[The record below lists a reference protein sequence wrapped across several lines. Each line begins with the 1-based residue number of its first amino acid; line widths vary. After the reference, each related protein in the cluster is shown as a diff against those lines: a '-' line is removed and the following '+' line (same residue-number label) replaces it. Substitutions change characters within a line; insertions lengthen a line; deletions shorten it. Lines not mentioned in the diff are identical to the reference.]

1 MEVRVAARPLDND
14 HHELA
19 VFLFFESHKSF
30 RKALTLHAA
39 FEMKV
44 EYTPID
50 QDPLWS
56 EGEDTSFVKFL
67 RISHV
72 E

>member
-1 MEVRVAARPLDND
+1 MEVRVAAKLVGNDNN
-14 HHELA
+14 
-19 VFLFFESHKSF
+19 VNGTFSFFESHKSF
-30 RKALTLHAA
+30 RRALSLHAG
-39 FEMKV
+39 FEMKF

-67 RISHV
+67 RISKV